1 MDNSETIPV
10 GTRGFWFR
18 GKKEFYKVKPN
29 SYSGTTK
36 NGKIGQKIGEYLHS
50 CHVDCTDYIVL
61 LFEDGSV
68 LSFAD
73 YELEK
78 L

>member
-1 MDNSETIPV
+1 MDDSKIIPV
-10 GTRGFWFR
+10 GTRGFYFR
-18 GKKEFYKVKPN
+18 GEKDLYEVKQN
-29 SYSGTTK
+29 TFSITTK
-36 NGKIGQKIGEYLHS
+36 NSKIGQKIGEYFHC
-50 CHVDCTDYIVL
+50 CHIDRIDYIVL

-68 LSFAD
+68 LPFAD